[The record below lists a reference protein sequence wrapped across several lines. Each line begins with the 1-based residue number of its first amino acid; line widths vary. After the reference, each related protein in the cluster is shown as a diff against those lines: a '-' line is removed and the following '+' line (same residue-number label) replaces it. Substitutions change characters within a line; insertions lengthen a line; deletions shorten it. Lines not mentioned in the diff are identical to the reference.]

1 MNAGKNRKKD
11 LELLS
16 EVYSEAMGYAGG
28 RGSVN
33 TQPGAGGTGDYDDST
48 GQITQRAED
57 QNPLENPFGESEET
71 YEGEEESQ
79 QRRAARQLEDEGYT
93 GGRADNKGNL
103 IYNKGTSHARVD
115 TDGQINGQPAQ
126 EFFRGTGTE
135 DAEDFGSPNSNRS
148 GWGSDAFSHP
158 GSNETTDEDEGGI
171 MGIDDCED
179 EPGKID
185 VVINP
190 ASAHG
195 IRDILKNIFSKDDED
210 QEDDDWMDEEPPGLK
225 YGVGSEEPEGM
236 KHYDD
241 AAQAH
246 KADERENRKNL
257 RAQNRLAKK
266 QGFDPDENQEV
277 QTDAS
282 PDDEDGREH
291 HWNRKMPRHQ
301 DWLKPHHDRIRGETP
316 EPVIPKDDDDDD
328 EDENAAAAMRGDE
341 RENRKNLRAQNR
353 IAKKYG
359 FNPDE
364 NAEDTDEYDT
374 NLFKHLDKRNTD
386 EAEKQGF
393 DPGLKNVRHSDED
406 EVDREGRYKERWGKD
421 LDDEKDR
428 EGSSNAGEY
437 TNVDKD
443 EFCGPSGGAADGT
456 YPVNTRKRAEAAKRL
471 AHNAPDPDGI
481 KRCADRALA
490 KDSYYSS
497 KGDRAMTQITESYE
511 QVLKNGLL

>member
-1 MNAGKNRKKD
+1 MNAGKNRKRD

-79 QRRAARQLEDEGYT
+79 QEKSAKQLS
-93 GGRADNKGNL
+93 ADGWSRGNADPKGNL
-103 IYNKGTSHARVD
+103 LFHKAGSHAEVD
-115 TDGQINGQPAQ
+115 TDGQINGLPSQQ
-126 EFFRGTGTE
+126 FFRSTGPQENEAE

-148 GWGSDAFSHP
+148 GWGSGAFSHP
-158 GSNETTDEDEGGI
+158 GSNETTDEDEYQEDDEI
-171 MGIDDCED
+171 MGIDVDDC
-179 EPGKID
+179 EPGKIS
-185 VVINP
+185 VVDNIS
-190 ASAHG
+190 SAHG
-195 IRDILKNIFSKDDED
+195 IRDILRGIF
-210 QEDDDWMDEEPPGLK
+210 G
-225 YGVGSEEPEGM
+225 
-236 KHYDD
+236 
-241 AAQAH
+241 
-246 KADERENRKNL
+246 
-257 RAQNRLAKK
+257 
-266 QGFDPDENQEV
+266 
-277 QTDAS
+277 
-282 PDDEDGREH
+282 
-291 HWNRKMPRHQ
+291 
-301 DWLKPHHDRIRGETP
+301 RGE
-316 EPVIPKDDDDDD
+316 
-328 EDENAAAAMRGDE
+328 EDENAAAAMRADE
-341 RENRKNLRAQNR
+341 TENRKNLRAQNR

-406 EVDREGRYKERWGKD
+406 EIDREKYEDRWHTD
-421 LDDEKDR
+421 LDDERDR
-428 EGSSNAGEY
+428 KGGSNAGEY
-437 TNVDKD
+437 THIDKD
-443 EFCGPSGGAADGT
+443 KFCGPAGGAPPGT
-456 YPVNTRKRAEAAKRL
+456 YPVNDPEHAEAAKRL
-471 AHNAPDPDGI
+471 AHNAPNPKGI

-497 KGDRAMTQITESYE
+497 KGDRAMTQLTESYE
-511 QVLKNGLL
+511 QVINNGLL

>member
-1 MNAGKNRKKD
+1 MNAGKNRKRD

-210 QEDDDWMDEEPPGLK
+210 QEDDDEL
-225 YGVGSEEPEGM
+225 
-236 KHYDD
+236 
-241 AAQAH
+241 
-246 KADERENRKNL
+246 
-257 RAQNRLAKK
+257 
-266 QGFDPDENQEV
+266 
-277 QTDAS
+277 
-282 PDDEDGREH
+282 
-291 HWNRKMPRHQ
+291 
-301 DWLKPHHDRIRGETP
+301 
-316 EPVIPKDDDDDD
+316 
-328 EDENAAAAMRGDE
+328 
-341 RENRKNLRAQNR
+341 
-353 IAKKYG
+353 
-359 FNPDE
+359 
-364 NAEDTDEYDT
+364 
-374 NLFKHLDKRNTD
+374 
-386 EAEKQGF
+386 
-393 DPGLKNVRHSDED
+393 
-406 EVDREGRYKERWGKD
+406 
-421 LDDEKDR
+421 
-428 EGSSNAGEY
+428 
-437 TNVDKD
+437 
-443 EFCGPSGGAADGT
+443 
-456 YPVNTRKRAEAAKRL
+456 
-471 AHNAPDPDGI
+471 
-481 KRCADRALA
+481 
-490 KDSYYSS
+490 
-497 KGDRAMTQITESYE
+497 
-511 QVLKNGLL
+511 